1 MCFITFFLRA
11 NKEAIKIWSCTCCL
25 CFVRYF
31 GNCIL
36 WLTFVLIYTWWP
48 DVIPNPVTLPPIL
61 LSCLSCSLSLTDT
74 HTHTHTLRHTD
85 KTLQDGLCAAKVHSH
100 SHDKAKNRQQT
111 MTLRLHLNTRLLDA
125 ILTRDRAQNNWEMSH
140 HTDCDLKRRTESTI
154 CALTVVVN
162 CGRALNINGFS

>member
-1 MCFITFFLRA
+1 MKLYLLPL
-11 NKEAIKIWSCTCCL
+11 L
-25 CFVRYF
+25 CK
-31 GNCIL
+31 IL
-36 WLTFVLIYTWWP
+36 WELHTLTYICTHIYMMTWRDTQSCYFTSHSP
-48 DVIPNPVTLPPIL
+48 L
-61 LSCLSCSLSLTDT
+61 LSLLLSLSHW